1 MEFDDRELLHAQIQI
16 YQQKLFNLLRDTTIL
31 ESQIMLFQRYENA
44 TQQEIVSL
52 RQQINVLQ
60 QQQPT
65 DQALDELDEM
75 LGCGCDGEEAEAEA
89 AIAE

>member
-1 MEFDDRELLHAQIQI
+1 MEFDDKEYLHAQIQI
-16 YQQKLFNLLRDTTIL
+16 YQQKLFNLLRDNTIL
-31 ESQIMLFQRYENA
+31 ESQIMLFQRHEYA
-44 TQQEIVSL
+44 TKQEIATL
-52 RQQINVLQ
+52 RQQINALQ

-65 DQALDELDEM
+65 DQALDELDEV